1 MDDLIHR
8 QDVSGALTMECSWII
23 YDEYGQLTPNGKEI
37 LRTLKKIPSADAVE
51 VVRCKDCKYRPIS
64 YGDEHDLCFPEE
76 YRCPCQCDDNW
87 YSWMPKDDFFC
98 ARGERKEEENNEIS

>member
-37 LRTLKKIPSADAVE
+37 LGTLKKIPSVDAVE
-51 VVRCKDCKYRPIS
+51 VVRCHKCVHWDEDTVRRNSNDATWWNEAVCRKYSDDIWEVWKDA
-64 YGDEHDLCFPEE
+64 D
-76 YRCPCQCDDNW
+76 W
-87 YSWMPKDDFFC
+87 FC
-98 ARGERKEEENNEIS
+98 ADGERKDNE